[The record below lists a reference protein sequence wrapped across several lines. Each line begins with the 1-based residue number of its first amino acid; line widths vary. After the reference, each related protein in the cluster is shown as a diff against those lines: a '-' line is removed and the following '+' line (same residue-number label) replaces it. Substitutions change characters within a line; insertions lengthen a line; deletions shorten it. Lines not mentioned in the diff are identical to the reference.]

1 MIPAWLVIAVVGA
14 AIASASSLLSSR
26 DIRWFRQLRR
36 PDWLTFESA
45 IPVVWTVVFICGGW
59 SAYIVWTQTQN
70 GWFMAAYV
78 GLELLIVS
86 YTPVMC
92 KLQSLR
98 VGTAIGAAGFIF
110 GLLLAW
116 LVARVDIMAL
126 VLLLPYLLWS
136 PVGTFIT
143 WQMMQLNPAEES

>member
-1 MIPAWLVIAVVGA
+1 MIPAWLVIALVGG

-26 DIRWFRQLRR
+26 DIKWFKQLRR
-36 PDWLTFESA
+36 PDWLTFEFA

-70 GWFMAAYV
+70 WWFMAGYV
-78 GLELLIVS
+78 LLELLIVS

-92 KLQSLR
+92 KLRSLR

-110 GLLLAW
+110 GLLLA
-116 LVARVDIMAL
+116 LAVAQVDILAL
-126 VLLLPYLLWS
+126 LLLLPYLLWS
-136 PVGTFIT
+136 PVGTLIT
-143 WQMMQLNPAEES
+143 WQMVQLNPSQA

>member
-1 MIPAWLVIAVVGA
+1 MVPAWLVIAVVVV

-26 DIRWFRQLRR
+26 DIQWFRRQRR
-36 PDWLTFESA
+36 PDWLTFEFA

-59 SAYIVWTQTQN
+59 SAYIVWRQTQSW
-70 GWFMAAYV
+70 GLMAGYV
-78 GLELLIVS
+78 LLELLIIS

-98 VGTAIGAAGFIF
+98 VGTAIGAVGFIF

-116 LVARVDIMAL
+116 PVVQISTAAFL
-126 VLLLPYLLWS
+126 LLLPYLLWS
-136 PVGTFIT
+136 PVGTLIT
-143 WQMMQLNPAEES
+143 WQMVQLNPGQ

>member
-1 MIPAWLVIAVVGA
+1 V
-14 AIASASSLLSSR
+14 
-26 DIRWFRQLRR
+26 RR

-70 GWFMAAYV
+70 WWFMAAYV

-116 LVARVDIMAL
+116 FVARVDIMAL
-126 VLLLPYLLWS
+126 LLLLPYLLWS
-136 PVGTFIT
+136 PVGHS
-143 WQMMQLNPAEES
+143 LPGR

>member
-1 MIPAWLVIAVVGA
+1 MIPAWLVIAVVGT

-26 DIRWFRQLRR
+26 DIKWFRQLRR
-36 PDWLTFESA
+36 PDWLTFEAA
-45 IPVVWTVVFICGGW
+45 IPAVWIAVFICGGW
-59 SAYIVWTQTQN
+59 SAYITWNQTQS
-70 GWFMAAYV
+70 WWLMAGYV

-98 VGTAIGAAGFIF
+98 VGTALGAAGFGV

-116 LVARVDIMAL
+116 PVAQVDGVA
-126 VLLLPYLLWS
+126 LLLLVPYLLWS
-136 PVGTFIT
+136 PVGTLIT
-143 WQMMQLNPAEES
+143 WQMMQLNPDQA

>member
-26 DIRWFRQLRR
+26 DMKWFRQLRR
-36 PDWLTFESA
+36 PDWLTFEFA
-45 IPVVWTVVFICGGW
+45 IPIVWTVVFICGGW
-59 SAYIVWTQTQN
+59 SAYLVWTQTQD
-70 GWFMAAYV
+70 WWLMAGYV

-86 YTPVMC
+86 YTPLMC

-98 VGTAIGAAGFIF
+98 VGTAIGAAGFVF

-116 LVARVDIMAL
+116 FVAQVDRTAL
-126 VLLLPYLLWS
+126 LLLLPYLLWS
-136 PVGTFIT
+136 PVGTVIT
-143 WQMMQLNPAEES
+143 WQMMQLNPGQQ

>member
-1 MIPAWLVIAVVGA
+1 MVPAWLVIAVVGV

-26 DIRWFRQLRR
+26 DIQWFRRQRR
-36 PDWLTFESA
+36 PDWLTFEFA

-59 SAYIVWTQTQN
+59 SAYIVWRQTQSW
-70 GWFMAAYV
+70 GLMAGYV
-78 GLELLIVS
+78 LLELLIIS

-98 VGTAIGAAGFIF
+98 VGTAIGAVGFIF

-116 LVARVDIMAL
+116 PVVQISTAAFL
-126 VLLLPYLLWS
+126 LLLPYLLWS
-136 PVGTFIT
+136 PVGTLIT
-143 WQMMQLNPAEES
+143 WQMVQLNPGQ